1 MKLLHTADWH
11 LGRTLNGFSL
21 LEEQRFAF
29 NQILEIA
36 KEYKVDG
43 IVIAGDLYDR
53 SVAPVEAVTTFNGM
67 LKQLVIHTGIPVY
80 AISGN
85 HDGAKRLS
93 FGHDFFKNL
102 NFHLHTTINDA
113 LMPIETEDAQLF
125 LLPFLDPMDV
135 RVYYGQVVGEDAET
149 VASYGQIGDGIKRI
163 IADMKA
169 QFNPNKCQ
177 ILVTHFA
184 VSKKGDDEGVKLKEN
199 MHSETFSTVGGLAQ
213 VTSDLFN
220 GFDYVALGHIHT
232 HKASPTERIAYSGSP
247 VIFNTKEAK
256 LKQPKGVYIV
266 DIARNNIQK
275 TFIPLK
281 VQKALVVIEQPFK
294 TVISPE
300 FYEQHPCKKAWFSF
314 QLTDYNRKEMAGINV
329 RARLEKIYGTD
340 IVELTF
346 KEQGDTN
353 NNLVIDAKPQIL
365 KTLPEG
371 VVADF
376 YESTTQTKLTDYQ
389 RDVVSNII
397 QNIRK
402 EVG

>member
-36 KEYKVDG
+36 KTHAVDG

-53 SVAPVEAVTTFNGM
+53 SVAPVDAVTEFNDM
-67 LKQLVIHTGIPVY
+67 LKQIVIHVGIPVY

-93 FGHDFFKNL
+93 FGHDFFKNS
-102 NFHLHTTINDA
+102 NFHLHTTIKDA
-113 LMPIETEDAQLF
+113 LTPIETDDAQLF

-149 VASYGQIGDGIKRI
+149 IASYGQIGDGIKRL

-184 VSKKGDDEGVKLKEN
+184 VSKKGDDEGAKLKEN
-199 MHSETFSTVGGLAQ
+199 MHSETLSTVGGLAQ
-213 VTSDLFN
+213 ITSDLFD

-232 HKASPTERIAYSGSP
+232 HKASPTKRVAYSGSP
-247 VIFNTKEAK
+247 VIFNTREAK
-256 LKQPKGVYIV
+256 MKQSKGVYIV
-266 DIARNNIQK
+266 DVSCDDVQK
-275 TFIPLK
+275 TFVPLEI
-281 VQKALVVIEQPFK
+281 QKELVVIEESFK
-294 TVISPE
+294 TVTTPE
-300 FYEQHPCKKAWFSF
+300 FYEQQPCKKAWFSF

-329 RARLEKIYGTD
+329 RARLEQIYGED

-346 KEQGDTN
+346 KEHSNTN
-353 NNLVIDAKPQIL
+353 NNSAIGAKRQIL

-376 YESTTQTKLTDYQ
+376 YESTTQTKLTNYQ
-389 RDVVSNII
+389 RDIVSNII